1 MDLIWLP
8 DARDDVERLFKF
20 LVEVNPTAAEKA
32 VRLIQAGAGM
42 LLAQPEIGRP
52 FDDDTRRRELFL
64 PFGARGYVL
73 RYRIVGDV
81 IVVIRVW
88 HGRETRG

>member
-8 DARDDVERLFKF
+8 DARDDVERLFEF
-20 LVEVNPTAAEKA
+20 LVDINPTAAEK
-32 VRLIQAGAGM
+32 VVHLIQAGARM

-52 FDDDTRRRELFL
+52 MDDDTGRRELIL
-64 PFGARGYVL
+64 PFGASGYVL
-73 RYRIVGDV
+73 RYRIVRGV

-88 HGRETRG
+88 HGREARS